1 MPGLAAAGGMAIP
14 CLADASS
21 LRRGATSLWLVRSGV
36 PAFFL
41 FLPVCRNA
49 ASGSIRS
56 PRAGGNWL
64 SRGVARGVIHVF
76 AGGPGRTLYK
86 AALDL
91 DQFVDL
97 HVCNLE
103 TPASLAQMPS
113 PAGCADQV
121 QPAPFKE
128 TERSPSDALE
138 VQSPEATTTAPST
151 LNAHWWGNAYWSGG
165 HHGLS
170 VHTDVRWSKAVG
182 LAHNYMGYF

>member
-21 LRRGATSLWLVRSGV
+21 LRRGGTSLWLVRSDV

-97 HVCNLE
+97 HVCILE

-128 TERSPSDALE
+128 TERSPSDALVRTHGRAL
-138 VQSPEATTTAPST
+138 VQGSGPGAQLHGVLLTDLIPVKIRTTSRRE
-151 LNAHWWGNAYWSGG
+151 LNFPKV
-165 HHGLS
+165 L
-170 VHTDVRWSKAVG
+170 
-182 LAHNYMGYF
+182 